1 MSTYTSTSKDGIEFD
16 SESEELSEL
25 SEQSY
30 QNMEV
35 TSLQRLIQALQVM
48 DEAGVKFLPGA
59 GHDELYGPSAS
70 ELTYEQIKKLYSLTW
85 YVNSDTD
92 TFYTFV

>member
-1 MSTYTSTSKDGIEFD
+1 MSTYTSKDGIKFD
-16 SESEELSEL
+16 SESEELKEL

-30 QNMEV
+30 QNTEV

-48 DEAGVKFLPGA
+48 DEAGVTFLPGA
-59 GHDELYGPSAS
+59 GHDELYGPSAD

-85 YVNSDTD
+85 YLDSDTVS
-92 TFYTFV
+92 FYTFVI